1 MGLKDNGIFAISGK
15 SLSNI
20 LQENRI
26 RQSIGYI
33 SIIEM
38 RGVDAMI
45 VLDPSEATVDG
56 GTTLQLKAS
65 VLPEGQTV
73 TWNSSNSGKATV
85 SNKGLVT
92 PVAAG
97 SAVITA
103 SITVGGT
110 TYKDVCNVTVPSYSI
125 TKAAAENGSV
135 SVSPTGPCLA
145 GTEVTITATPSDG
158 YVVDEIS
165 VMAGTTAVAVKN
177 SKFTM
182 PAANVT
188 VTVTF
193 KAEG

>member
-97 SAVITA
+97 SAVISA

-110 TYKDVCNVTVPSYSI
+110 TYKDVCNVTIPSYTI
-125 TKAAAENGSV
+125 TKASATNGTV
-135 SVSPTGPCLA
+135 STSPASSCIA
-145 GTEVTITATPSDG
+145 GKEVTITATPSEG
-158 YVVDEIS
+158 YVVDTIS
-165 VMAGTTAVAVKN
+165 VMAGTTAIKVTN
-177 SKFTM
+177 NKFTM

>member
-97 SAVITA
+97 SAVISA

-110 TYKDVCNVTVPSYSI
+110 TYKDVCNVTVPSYTI
-125 TKAAAENGSV
+125 TKAATSNGSV

-145 GTEVTITATPSDG
+145 GTQVTITATPSEG
-158 YVVDEIS
+158 YVVDTIS
-165 VMAGTTAVAVKN
+165 VMAGTTAVEVKN

>member
-1 MGLKDNGIFAISGK
+1 MCPKDNGIFAISGK

-56 GTTLQLKAS
+56 GTTLQLKAT
-65 VLPEGQTV
+65 VLPEGSEI

-97 SAVITA
+97 STVITA
-103 SITVGGT
+103 SVTVGGT

-125 TKAAAENGSV
+125 TKAAADNGSV

-145 GTEVTITATPSDG
+145 GTEVTITATPSEG

-165 VMAGTTAVAVKN
+165 VMAGTTAVTVKN

>member
-1 MGLKDNGIFAISGK
+1 MEAANGKIYAISGASMAK
-15 SLSNI
+15 I
-20 LQENRI
+20 LQENSI
-26 RQSIGYI
+26 RVAIGDI
-33 SIIEM
+33 NFVEM
-38 RGVDAMI
+38 RDVTAMI
-45 VLDPSEATVDG
+45 VVDPSEATVDG

-65 VLPEGQTV
+65 VLPEDSTV
-73 TWNSSNSGKATV
+73 TWNSSNSVKATV

-97 SAVITA
+97 SATITA

-110 TYKDVCNVTVPSYSI
+110 TYKDVCNVTVPSYTI

-135 SVSPTGPCLA
+135 SVSPTGPCIA

-165 VMAGTTAVAVKN
+165 VMAGTTAVTVKN